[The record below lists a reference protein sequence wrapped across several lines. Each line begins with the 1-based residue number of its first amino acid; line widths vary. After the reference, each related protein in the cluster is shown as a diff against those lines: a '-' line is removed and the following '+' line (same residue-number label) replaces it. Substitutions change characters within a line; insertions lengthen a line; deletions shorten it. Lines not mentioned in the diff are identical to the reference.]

1 VSVTDRGSS
10 EEAIVGV
17 KPVADEDAVT
27 YLRVKLLESDREVGA
42 EGRNM

>member
-1 VSVTDRGSS
+1 MDRGSS

-17 KPVADEDAVT
+17 KPVTDEGAVT
-27 YLRVKLLESDREVGA
+27 YPRGKLLESGKEAGA

>member
-1 VSVTDRGSS
+1 MDRGSS

-17 KPVADEDAVT
+17 KPVADEDMVT
-27 YLRVKLLESDREVGA
+27 YPRIKIPASDREVGA